1 VGDSLSEQIA
11 GIGALAEPARQA
23 LYRYVVAQAD
33 AVGREEAARATGVA
47 LHSAKFHLD
56 KLVEEGLLDVEFR
69 RLSGRQGPGAGRPA
83 KLYLRS
89 DRELAVSLP
98 ERHYELAGE
107 VMASAM
113 DDALRDQTP
122 LPVAIRTA
130 AQAHGRS
137 TAESAKSGKPR
148 SRGGV
153 STRSRVAA
161 ELRRTAKALEPL
173 GYEPRIDQQEVCLA
187 NCPFDKLAAQH
198 TALICGMNLDFIDG
212 VVEGL
217 DCRNVTPTLAPHEG
231 YCCVRVQASKS
242 HTETGGARV

>member
-1 VGDSLSEQIA
+1 MGDSWSEQIA

-23 LYRYVVAQAD
+23 LYRYVVAQSG

-69 RLSGRQGPGAGRPA
+69 RLTGRQGPGAGRPA
-83 KLYLRS
+83 KLYRRS

-98 ERHYELAGE
+98 ERHYELAGA

-113 DDALRDQTP
+113 DQALRDRAP
-122 LPVAIRTA
+122 LAEAIRTA
-130 AQAHGRS
+130 ARARGRDVAE
-137 TAESAKSGKPR
+137 TARTRTR

-153 STRSRVAA
+153 RTRSRVAA
-161 ELRRTAKALEPL
+161 ELRRTAEALEPL
-173 GYEPRIDQQEVCLA
+173 GFEPRIDQQEVRLA
-187 NCPFDKLAAQH
+187 NCPFDRLATEH
-198 TALICGMNLDFIDG
+198 TELICGMNLDLIEG

-217 DCRNVTPTLAPHEG
+217 DCRNVAPALAPHEG
-231 YCCVRVQASKS
+231 FCCVRVRGPQD
-242 HTETGGARV
+242 HTETGGTRV